1 MNRDSLSHNGH
12 LPMPTFLQAFL
23 REVAPTPI
31 LGRAWPMNFR
41 LLSRMGALPSLRYCR
56 VRCRRFATVTMSRT
70 ERSERTL
77 GAGLAAPLALSL
89 YCHLMICAVAS
100 LLSDGTAVQPDG
112 CAHCAARHGV
122 VADGG
127 DDADARRL
135 PGRADRGFQIC
146 DAESSHTHTHTHT
159 HTLESPVT
167 GRPSRRRRGPP
178 ARA

>member
-1 MNRDSLSHNGH
+1 
-12 LPMPTFLQAFL
+12 
-23 REVAPTPI
+23 
-31 LGRAWPMNFR
+31 
-41 LLSRMGALPSLRYCR
+41 
-56 VRCRRFATVTMSRT
+56 MSRT

-112 CAHCAARHGV
+112 CAPCAARHGV

-135 PGRADRGFQIC
+135 PGRADRGFQMC
-146 DAESSHTHTHTHT
+146 DAELSLSLSLSLSHS
-159 HTLESPVT
+159 L
-167 GRPSRRRRGPP
+167 
-178 ARA
+178 